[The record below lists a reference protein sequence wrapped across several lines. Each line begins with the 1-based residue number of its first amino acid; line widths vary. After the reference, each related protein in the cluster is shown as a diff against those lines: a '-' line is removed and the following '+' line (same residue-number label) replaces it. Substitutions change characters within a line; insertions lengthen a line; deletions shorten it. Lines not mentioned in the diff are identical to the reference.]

1 LKPYLDRQTGGQSM
15 PVHTLSRK
23 ASVDL
28 NQSAVSRYLQL
39 ATLFRR
45 RVETGEWA
53 VGAQI
58 PTVDELAQECGVA
71 RLTIRQALGQLE
83 DDGIIQR
90 FRAKGTFVRKRRPQ
104 DLWCEVHTDWS
115 GMLLARDGATIEV
128 LSDESGKT
136 PSGYDGPGTLAP
148 RYRHLRRRH
157 SRDGEA
163 FLLTDVYVE
172 ETISKRISP
181 KAFSTKTAL
190 RMIADMRGLAIGA
203 AKQTLTIGTADI
215 ETAALIGISLNAPV
229 AYIRRV
235 VIDRA
240 GIVILISS
248 GIYRGDVVK
257 LDMALKVPREG

>member
-1 LKPYLDRQTGGQSM
+1 MR
-15 PVHTLSRK
+15 VHSLSRK
-23 ASVDL
+23 PPVDL

-45 RVETGEWA
+45 RVDTGAWA
-53 VGAQI
+53 VGARI
-58 PTVDELAQECGVA
+58 PTVDELAEEFGVA

-136 PSGYDGPGTLAP
+136 PAGYEGPGTLAP

-172 ETISKRISP
+172 ERISKRIP
-181 KAFSTKTAL
+181 AKAFSTKTAL
-190 RMIADMRGLAIGA
+190 RMIADLSGLEIGA
-203 AKQTLTIGTADI
+203 ARQTLTIGTADI
-215 ETAALIGISLNAPV
+215 ETSALIGISLNSPV
-229 AYIRRV
+229 AHIRRV
-235 VIDRA
+235 VINRN
-240 GIVILISS
+240 GVVVLIAD

-257 LDMALKVPREG
+257 LEMNLKVPHEGSPKAGR

>member
-1 LKPYLDRQTGGQSM
+1 MKDQNMR
-15 PVHTLSRK
+15 VHSLSRK
-23 ASVDL
+23 PLVDL

-45 RVETGEWA
+45 RVDTGEWA
-53 VGAQI
+53 VGARI
-58 PTVDELAQECGVA
+58 PTVDELAAEFGVA

-83 DDGIIQR
+83 GDGIIQR

-104 DLWCEVHTDWS
+104 DLWCEVRTDWS

-136 PSGYDGPGTLAP
+136 PVGYDGPGTLAS

-163 FLLTDVYVE
+163 FLLADVYVE
-172 ETISKRISP
+172 ERISKRIP
-181 KAFSTKTAL
+181 VKAFSTKSAL
-190 RMIADMRGLAIGA
+190 RMIADLRGLEIGA

-215 ETAALIGISLNAPV
+215 ETSALIGISLNAPV
-229 AYIRRV
+229 AYIRRA
-235 VIDRA
+235 VIDRN
-240 GIVILISS
+240 GIVVVISN
-248 GIYRGDVVK
+248 GTYRGDVVK
-257 LDMALKVPREG
+257 LEMNLKVPDGGLPEAGAP

>member
-1 LKPYLDRQTGGQSM
+1 MR
-15 PVHTLSRK
+15 VHTLSRK
-23 ASVDL
+23 PPVDL
-28 NQSAVSRYLQL
+28 SQSAVSRYLQL

-53 VGAQI
+53 VGEQI
-58 PTVDELAQECGVA
+58 PTVDDLAEEFGVA

-83 DDGIIQR
+83 GDGIIAR

-136 PSGYDGPGTLAP
+136 PVGYDGPGTLAA

-163 FLLTDVYVE
+163 FLLADVYVE
-172 ETISKRISP
+172 ERISKRIP
-181 KAFSTKTAL
+181 AKAFSTRTAL
-190 RMIADMRGLAIGA
+190 RLIADMRGLAIGA

-215 ETAALIGISLNAPV
+215 ETSALIGISLNAPV
-229 AYIRRV
+229 AHIRRV
-235 VIDRA
+235 VIGRD
-240 GIVILISS
+240 GVVVLISD

-257 LDMALKVPREG
+257 LDMNLKVPDLNRKVPGLPKAGTK